1 MEEEEVA
8 MEEGRRHQ
16 ATMSRRHHHLTSK
29 KIPAVR
35 VAAMEEE
42 VLECRRHH
50 DPSGCSEDSPILIHV
65 CIIPGT
71 GTYVYVYEFSRFSCI
86 VHMILADYCTFIVM
100 DLCLLLLLHVVHNTC
115 VVYSK

>member
-1 MEEEEVA
+1 MKIPAVRAAAMEEEEVA

-50 DPSGCSEDSPILIHV
+50 DPSGCSEDSPILIHI

-71 GTYVYVYEFSRFSCI
+71 GTLYVCI
-86 VHMILADYCTFIVM
+86 RIVPIQLYCTY
-100 DLCLLLLLHVVHNTC
+100 DT
-115 VVYSK
+115 Y